1 MVMFKDPLQS
11 CAWAGDAKFT
21 ARTTA
26 AAAATSLST
35 SLMRDADIS
44 YASFEVFPNLL
55 AAQRFGAYWHTAFP
69 GRRQR
74 LSGLSRLP
82 RATFRPRITHLPG
95 ISIRW
100 GRGGAR
106 RLDAMIS
113 RQCQPLHTI
122 YAQRRESHS
131 GPPDYRRG

>member
-69 GRRQR
+69 GAA
-74 LSGLSRLP
+74 SK
-82 RATFRPRITHLPG
+82 TFRAFSAAEGYVSAPHYTPARYLDTVG
-95 ISIRW
+95 KGW
-100 GRGGAR
+100 CAEAR
-106 RLDAMIS
+106 RHDLPAM
-113 RQCQPLHTI
+113 P
-122 YAQRRESHS
+122 AASHHLR
-131 GPPDYRRG
+131 PAPRVAF